1 MRASA
6 LRGTRP
12 MPPQFNSGP
21 PGRSWRS
28 PFTNTAETILRRL
41 TRSRRSKGRGGRR
54 TLASTYTTTSEGSQA
69 GLLIASYITCPVD
82 NTREPG
88 PLRVAIAPNLSNG
101 YAYPRRSYFGGE

>member
-28 PFTNTAETILRRL
+28 PFTNTAGDDPTQADEFEAVQRKRWQAYARFDVHDDI
-41 TRSRRSKGRGGRR
+41 RGQSG
-54 TLASTYTTTSEGSQA
+54 G
-69 GLLIASYITCPVD
+69 PVD
-82 NTREPG
+82 SQLHHLPSGQHSRTG
-88 PLRVAIAPNLSNG
+88 PTSRGDRTKPEQRLCLP
-101 YAYPRRSYFGGE
+101 